1 MSGWYGL
8 AIGDSSRG
16 NLSTALAMAA
26 AGRHLEPHRC
36 CELAKL
42 GDDQLRQAFISAVT
56 IHETYF
62 FRHPEQFDLLR
73 ALAEQRVREEL
84 RAPLRALSAGCASG
98 EEAYSIASALYS
110 AAQGVRSPPAI
121 EVLGIDIDRSSLEKA
136 RGARYGGWSVREAL
150 PPWASGA
157 LHGSS
162 SGWEVTSELRAV
174 VRFYSLN
181 LHDSFLALLLAQDSP
196 FDFIFLRN
204 VLMYLVPP
212 AASRV
217 AQQLA
222 HLVSPNGYLIVSP
235 LDIERVPEEFQ
246 GHPSNP
252 TFLSRLAPNSSPGR
266 SAEPGRAAEPDSPRS
281 ASVASS
287 KGQLGTMLAEA
298 KRLTDGGELTR
309 AKAIC
314 AELLRHYPDVPAA
327 LFLAALVELESGGW
341 DAAER
346 LLQGA
351 LHREPDFAL
360 AHFALATLLQR
371 QGRRNEARAR
381 LVRLSHL
388 LAGIPSESVLAGPEG
403 IRCGWLRSLVSDHLS
418 G

>member
-8 AIGDSSRG
+8 AIGDSARA

-26 AGRHLEPHRC
+26 AGRSLEPHRC

-56 IHETYF
+56 LHETYF

-73 ALAEQRVREEL
+73 ALAEHRLREEP

-98 EEAYSIASALYS
+98 EEAYSIASALSS
-110 AAQGVRSPPAI
+110 AAQGVRSRPAI
-121 EVLGIDIDRSSLEKA
+121 EVWGIDIDRSSLEKA
-136 RGARYGGWSVREAL
+136 RGARYGGWSVRETL

-162 SGWEVTSELRAV
+162 SGWEVSSELRAM

-181 LHDSFLALLLAQDSP
+181 LHDSFLALLLAKDSP

-204 VLMYLVPP
+204 VLMYLVPT

-252 TFLSRLAPNSSPGR
+252 TFLSRLAPKASSAPIDSSPPG
-266 SAEPGRAAEPDSPRS
+266 SAEPGRAAEP
-281 ASVASS
+281 ATG
-287 KGQLGTMLAEA
+287 KGQLGTMLAEV

-309 AKAIC
+309 AKATC

-360 AHFALATLLQR
+360 AHFALATLLKR

-388 LAGIPSESVLAGPEG
+388 LAGIPSESVLAGPEE